1 MLQKIDVGT
10 CYRIVFEALALGD
23 GVQSIVD
30 ALFDY
35 TKMPIHVVDN
45 SFKVLA
51 ASFDRTTGS
60 PHLDEMIVRKIVP
73 LDVVIGDYCRLG
85 YLELLEKHQKSI
97 VVDWGVIEVPQASAA
112 IRINGHIAG
121 LCATT
126 FSNQEQAL
134 EALEV
139 NDILC
144 KALAIEF
151 DRHQRGEVLPADPI
165 HQVLTREIFCDLIP
179 EQIQKGSSDLINSS
193 LLQPGYQMA
202 VITSIVP
209 NNTMVQ
215 YVQKAIEDVFP
226 GTFYLNTGEYL
237 YLFMDN
243 FPEGDSAKNRNKT
256 VGQLMEKYQCFCGLS
271 GVFDDLAKRSN
282 FRLRAQKALE
292 IGHAI
297 HPDKNLY
304 FFDDYYLEIVASY
317 AAEGLG
323 EAGYTLPEL
332 EKLLEID
339 RKKGTD
345 YYLTLK
351 THLVL
356 GNNMNLTAAKMHIHR
371 NTLVYRLAKIEE
383 IIEVDINDLE
393 VVRRLKA
400 AMTLRY
406 VAETMHHHEI
416 SSCPQHQ
423 DFWARLP

>member
-1 MLQKIDVGT
+1 MQKIDVGT
-10 CYRIVFEALALGD
+10 CYRIVFEALAQGG

-30 ALFDY
+30 ALFAY
-35 TKMPIHVVDN
+35 TKMPVHVVNN
-45 SFKVLA
+45 SFKVIA

-60 PHLDEMIVRKIVP
+60 PHLDEMIGKKIVP
-73 LDVVIGDYCRLG
+73 LEVVIGDYCRLG

-126 FSNQEQAL
+126 FSDQEQAL

-151 DRHQRGEVLPADPI
+151 ERQQRAEGQAFDPI
-165 HQVLTREIFCDLIP
+165 HQVLTRELFRDLMP
-179 EQIQKGSSDLINSS
+179 EQEQKGSSDLINSS
-193 LLQPGYQMA
+193 LLRPGYQMA

-215 YVQKAIEDVFP
+215 YVQMAIVDVFP

-237 YLFMDN
+237 YLFIDHL
-243 FPEGDSAKNRNKT
+243 PEGDKAKNRNQII
-256 VGQLMEKYQCFCGLS
+256 GQLMGKYQCFCGLS
-271 GVFDDLAKRSN
+271 GVFDDLGKRSN

-292 IGHAI
+292 VGHAI

-304 FFDDYYLEIVASY
+304 FFDEYYLEIVASY

-323 EAGYTLPEL
+323 EVGYTLPEL

-345 YYLTLK
+345 YYFTLK

-383 IIEVDINDLE
+383 ITGVNINDLE
-393 VVRRLKA
+393 VIRRLKA

-406 VAETMHHHEI
+406 VAETMRHHETT
-416 SSCPQHQ
+416 SCPQHQ
-423 DFWARLP
+423 DFWARLL